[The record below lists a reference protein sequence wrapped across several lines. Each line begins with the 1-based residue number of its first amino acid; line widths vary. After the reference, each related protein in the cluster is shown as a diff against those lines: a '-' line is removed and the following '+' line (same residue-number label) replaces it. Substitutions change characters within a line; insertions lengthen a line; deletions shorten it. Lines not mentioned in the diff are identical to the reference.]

1 MKTREWLYIIF
12 IVILLQFIIQA
23 AAWLYGGN
31 SGALN
36 YISFAGTIVSIIL
49 AVLAIVYSFVQSI
62 SQQTSSEKISNQVE
76 KLINVTNKIET
87 SKEGLSDAA
96 KHLSSMAQ
104 KLDESIAHQGQIKT
118 QVDNIAAKFDAS
130 MRYGSLSK
138 DHPHGN
144 AEDIGKPFSAGYTGI
159 IIQSLYLYYGSKLGI
174 GLNDMI
180 DKLIMPALYNFT
192 QVKKGNIR
200 SFKNYNEGLFLGAW
214 QALAATDYIV
224 VTDEDSMTYQ
234 LSEGF
239 KLDCEEYI
247 EIAKSA
253 PEYGNQSSHD
263 DLVILIISACENAV
277 EAASQPESNG

>member
-87 SKEGLSDAA
+87 SKEGLSDAV
-96 KHLSSMAQ
+96 KHLSNMAQ
-104 KLDESIAHQGQIKT
+104 KLDESIAHQGQIKV

-130 MRYGSLSK
+130 MRHGSLSK
-138 DHPHGN
+138 DYQHGDT
-144 AEDIGKPFSAGYTGI
+144 EDIGKPFSAGYTGLI
-159 IIQSLYLYYGSKLGI
+159 VQSLYLYYGNKLEI
-174 GLNDMI
+174 SLNDTLEN
-180 DKLIMPALYNFT
+180 LIMPILYKFT
-192 QVKKGNIR
+192 EVKKGNIR
-200 SFKNYNEGLFLGAW
+200 SFKNYNEGLFLGVW
-214 QALAATDYIV
+214 QALAANDYIII
-224 VTDEDSMTYQ
+224 TNENNMNYE
-234 LSEGF
+234 LSEHF
-239 KLDCEEYI
+239 KAQCQKFIETEKSELDE
-247 EIAKSA
+247 
-253 PEYGNQSSHD
+253 GNQSPRD
-263 DLVILIISACENAV
+263 DLVARIISECEHML
-277 EAASQPESNG
+277 EAALQHDSNS